1 MEKTPLSVAKE
12 LLCFIR
18 PENCFFSAGIAASGY
33 IVFNG
38 LNAILLPLFAAA
50 FMGTGASYA
59 YNYIKDRKED
69 LVNRKRL
76 NFFVNNTDKG
86 MTLVTLLYAAGFLLA
101 AGVSLASAALYAALA
116 AMSVLYSRNRIKEKF
131 LVKNAYT
138 GLVISLSFL
147 VGAAATGFSLAM
159 MPYVTIIFMLG
170 FAANT
175 LGDIRGRKGD
185 EAIGMTTLPI
195 AIGAEKTKLVIYSLL
210 LLTSAAI
217 VLSGSRAFY
226 PIVPFTALA
235 VMCLSLNHLALSR
248 MSMLSSFALLPLF
261 ILAGI
266 W

>member
-1 MEKTPLSVAKE
+1 MEKTPLSVVKE
-12 LLCFIR
+12 LLCFMR

-38 LNAILLPLFAAA
+38 LHVLLLPIFAAA

-59 YNYIKDRKED
+59 YNYIKDSKED
-69 LVNRKRL
+69 LVNKKRL
-76 NFFVNNTDKG
+76 NFFVINVRKG
-86 MTLVTLLYAAGFLLA
+86 MALVMLLYAAGLLLA
-101 AGVSLASAALYAALA
+101 AGVSPASAALYTTLA
-116 AMSVLYSRNRIKEKF
+116 IMSVLYSKNRIKEMF

-138 GLVISLSFL
+138 GLVISFSFL
-147 VGAAATGFSLAM
+147 LGAAATGFLLAT
-159 MPYVTIIFMLG
+159 MPYVAIIFMLG

-195 AIGAEKTKLVIYSLL
+195 AIGTEKTKLVIYSLL
-210 LLTSAAI
+210 SLTSVII

-226 PIVPFTALA
+226 PIVPFAALA
-235 VMCLSLNHLALSR
+235 VVCLSLNHLALSR